1 MSSFLPIKAYFSI
14 STLTVD
20 SWSINTWRLKTWST
34 YIWDIIGFNCLQKAV
49 YNLEDGWHSR
59 HHRTALRHLTQ
70 SAFFAQLKQRETEGI
85 VMGTLSDPQKPENA
99 EHVIESNRLEDIL
112 QCSENLSQRIVVT
125 SATYP
130 YHVEWINSVWSK
142 ACGWRSDEIL
152 GIINPISNNLLNN
165 LFLTATLL
173 MLYIRSRLQVLTGWR
188 HRSEK
193 GFQLHD

>member
-1 MSSFLPIKAYFSI
+1 
-14 STLTVD
+14 
-20 SWSINTWRLKTWST
+20 
-34 YIWDIIGFNCLQKAV
+34 
-49 YNLEDGWHSR
+49 
-59 HHRTALRHLTQ
+59 
-70 SAFFAQLKQRETEGI
+70 
-85 VMGTLSDPQKPENA
+85 MGTLSDPQKPENA

-173 MLYIRSRLQVLTGWR
+173 MLYIRSRLQVLTG
-188 HRSEK
+188 
-193 GFQLHD
+193 